1 MHYGDSFTVLSAN
14 KALHDGMAQRGSV
27 GCMYVE
33 KSAGGTRIL
42 CTNLDLCLAGDM
54 LVHQSF
60 LRLCNVSPSSSSLSP
75 I

>member
-33 KSAGGTRIL
+33 KSAEGTRI
-42 CTNLDLCLAGDM
+42 
-54 LVHQSF
+54 
-60 LRLCNVSPSSSSLSP
+60 
-75 I
+75 